1 MGHKRVN
8 LAPEQIRVATRLWRA
23 GEPFSVIRRAI
34 GVGGHT
40 LVNLF
45 SPGRDLEHL
54 PRDYPRADFHNGEN
68 VRSLTAEQIATA
80 TALWDAG
87 ESRAT
92 VAAAIG
98 ISVQTLADL
107 RAPGRSLAN
116 LANRQ
121 GLGGGRPRGWKPGA
135 DEREPT
141 QREKH
146 EWRQRQEA
154 VKTAWTF
161 EERMARD
168 VRGRAGESKYIGVRA
183 APHGTRAW

>member
-1 MGHKRVN
+1 
-8 LAPEQIRVATRLWRA
+8 
-23 GEPFSVIRRAI
+23 
-34 GVGGHT
+34 
-40 LVNLF
+40 LF

-80 TALWDAG
+80 TTLWDAG
-87 ESRAT
+87 ESRTT

-98 ISVQTLADL
+98 VSVATLADL
-107 RAPGRSLAN
+107 RAPGRSLAS
-116 LANRQ
+116 LTNRQ
-121 GLGGGRPRGWKPGA
+121 GRGGGRPLGWRPGA
-135 DEREPT
+135 DEQEPS

-154 VKTAWTF
+154 VRDSWSF

-168 VRGRAGESKYIGVRA
+168 VRGRVGESKYLGVRA
-183 APHGTRAW
+183 APHGSRAW